1 MRWEN
6 AFHCEAQMKRKHLDA
21 TAKRVEEVC
30 AVEDCVCDRCGSTD
44 RVAEGTTRKTC
55 GLKLC
60 LRCVQ
65 EY

>member
-1 MRWEN
+1 
-6 AFHCEAQMKRKHLDA
+6 MKRKHLDA